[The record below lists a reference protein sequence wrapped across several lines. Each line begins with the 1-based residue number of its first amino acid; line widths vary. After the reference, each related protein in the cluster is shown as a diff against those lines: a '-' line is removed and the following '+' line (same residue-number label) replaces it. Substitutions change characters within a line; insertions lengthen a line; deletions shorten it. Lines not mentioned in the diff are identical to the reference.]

1 MELVDKFLCY
11 GRKPFE
17 NSTEETIKESSEVR
31 YWVFL
36 TDLDNVVL
44 SENSI
49 IAECHDQGLLLTQKA
64 KEPARYRGAT
74 MIYDFSAAQF
84 IFVED
89 FKDGGVAK
97 GYYFGGTTY
106 EVASEPE
113 RIKEAEEGL
122 RAILPFILDHYDLI
136 DYVKCVE
143 FLRNSIYRLCKIKV
157 NHPDGNGYIIPI
169 SNLPFLPSNGLTFDF
184 YNYTYSE
191 QFTGEV
197 VDCGINEI
205 TIKVQGELFTL
216 KNKDFNQNANISIV
230 REMSPDEIL
239 DVEKVANFIDKDDPI
254 SKLRDLAD
262 NTKQ

>member
-1 MELVDKFLCY
+1 M
-11 GRKPFE
+11 
-17 NSTEETIKESSEVR
+17 
-31 YWVFL
+31 
-36 TDLDNVVL
+36 
-44 SENSI
+44 
-49 IAECHDQGLLLTQKA
+49 
-64 KEPARYRGAT
+64 
-74 MIYDFSAAQF
+74 
-84 IFVED
+84 
-89 FKDGGVAK
+89 
-97 GYYFGGTTY
+97 
-106 EVASEPE
+106 
-113 RIKEAEEGL
+113 
-122 RAILPFILDHYDLI
+122 
-136 DYVKCVE
+136 
-143 FLRNSIYRLCKIKV
+143 CKIKV

-230 REMSPDEIL
+230 RDRCHQMKFL
-239 DVEKVANFIDKDDPI
+239 MLKKVANFIGKDDPI